1 MKILTY
7 DWHKSKGALF
17 EDFFGCE
24 IPSHYGN
31 YEQEYAALR
40 NNVGLR
46 DVSHFGKVRIT
57 GRDRQKFI
65 HSMVSSDVKD
75 LKAGEG
81 VLSVFLDVKG
91 HIQADMKFYAFP
103 DMLLM
108 VLQHYVRDKILQGLD
123 RYIISEDVTMKDV
136 TEEYGMLQ
144 LLGSQAESFLQSHNV
159 TALPQKLYSF
169 TSMSFNGTNAH
180 LIRLGVGF
188 AILCAAGDTTALLN
202 QFDLPLV
209 GARAFEIYRIEN
221 GLPLMHR
228 DMDESNFPQEA
239 RLDAALNFSKGCYLG
254 QEVMA
259 RIDAQG
265 HVNKQLM
272 GIAGDVPLK
281 SGESL
286 YKGNREIGKITSAT
300 TSPILN
306 KPFAIGYVRREFAKE
321 GETVEIGDDRTTGI
335 VKALPLTRER
345 SHA

>member
-7 DWHKSKGALF
+7 DWHKSKGATF

-24 IPSHYGN
+24 IPSHYGS

-46 DVSHFGKVRIT
+46 DVSYFGKVRIT

-75 LKAGEG
+75 LKAGQG
-81 VLSVFLDVKG
+81 ALSVFLDVKG

-103 DMLLM
+103 DLLLM

-123 RYIISEDVTMKDV
+123 RYIISEDVTMKDA

-144 LLGSQAESFLQSHNV
+144 LLGPQAESFLRSRNV
-159 TALPQKLYSF
+159 NALPEELYSF
-169 TSMSFNGTNAH
+169 ASISFNGTSAH
-180 LIRLGVGF
+180 LIRLAVGF
-188 AILCAAGDTTALLN
+188 ALLCAAADTTALLD
-202 QFDLPLV
+202 QIDLPLA

-239 RLDAALNFSKGCYLG
+239 RLDAALNFGKGCYLG

-272 GIAGDVPLK
+272 GIVGSAPLK
-281 SGESL
+281 SGDSI

-300 TSPILN
+300 HSLLLDQ
-306 KPFAIGYVRREFAKE
+306 PFGIGYVRREFAKD
-321 GETVEIGDDRTTGI
+321 GEAIETGNDRTTGI
-335 VKALPLTRER
+335 VKALPLSAEK